1 MSQHLEFVVPARK
14 EEANVARLCRRF
26 GISRKTGYKWLR
38 RFEASREE
46 GLLDQSCRPR
56 HSLAQIARAVEEAIL
71 QVRTERFHR
80 TLKAEIITNG
90 VSRDLPEGQVYFD
103 RWHHVYN
110 LQRPHEALHLA
121 VPGSRYHENPRDFP
135 EALPPIEYGLDD
147 IVRKV

>member
-71 QVRTERFHR
+71 QVRAVYSRF
-80 TLKAEIITNG
+80 AWASAPAPTNAARPSIN
-90 VSRDLPEGQVYFD
+90 SRG
-103 RWHHVYN
+103 R
-110 LQRPHEALHLA
+110 
-121 VPGSRYHENPRDFP
+121 RD
-135 EALPPIEYGLDD
+135 
-147 IVRKV
+147 